1 MKFSQMYIRIFHLF
15 CDLNYRND
23 FQNLLTELQGY
34 DQEVGHLE
42 EELRKIPA
50 DLEAQKLLSSLEE
63 VQSRIATLL
72 SQAEQ
77 GRATLERAR
86 GQQEQRGH
94 DIHEYKKFL
103 DETDSWLK
111 NIVAGI
117 KQQQPPTTNKVR
129 LYEIKFIFSFRG

>member
-1 MKFSQMYIRIFHLF
+1 MYIRIFHLF
-15 CDLNYRND
+15 RDLNYRND

-34 DQEVGHLE
+34 DEEVGHLE

-63 VQSRIATLL
+63 VQSRIVTLL

-117 KQQQPPTTNKVR
+117 KQQQPTTTNKVR
-129 LYEIKFIFSFRG
+129 LYEITFIFSLRG

>member
-1 MKFSQMYIRIFHLF
+1 MRQL
-15 CDLNYRND
+15 D
-23 FQNLLTELQGY
+23 
-34 DQEVGHLE
+34 

-50 DLEAQKLLSSLEE
+50 DLEAQKLLSNLGD
-63 VQSRIATLL
+63 VQSRVATLL

-77 GRATLERAR
+77 GRATLEGAR
-86 GQQEQRGH
+86 GEQEQRGH

-117 KQQQPPTTNKVR
+117 KQQQPTATNKVR
-129 LYEIKFIFSFRG
+129 SREITFFSSFSLRDGRWYSDT